1 MEKSKQARKQRKALY
16 NAPTHVKGKTVSSHL
31 SAELAED
38 VGRRSVRVVKGDTV
52 KIVRGDA
59 AILGLE
65 GKVTEVKTET
75 GRILIEGVTVKKA
88 DAKMESRS
96 VHASNCV
103 VTKLELRDQW
113 RKDKLQK
120 KEASS

>member
-1 MEKSKQARKQRKALY
+1 MEKSKQARKQR
-16 NAPTHVKGKTVSSHL
+16 NL
-31 SAELAED
+31 STELAEN

-75 GRILIEGVTVKKA
+75 GRIIIEGVTVKKA

-103 VTKLELRDQW
+103 VTKLELKDQW